1 MFFHLKESW
10 KELSNEEDDPPE
22 FTPPPPLPPPR
33 DPHNGK
39 VEPSFFPGS
48 EEIVQRTETRSLGC
62 SLRSAELVNVDHVV
76 EKNKLFIKLGLLI

>member
-1 MFFHLKESW
+1 MHKWLYVLEEITRSVCFKYSKGFCFSLKESW

-39 VEPSFFPGS
+39 VEPSFFPES
-48 EEIVQRTETRSLGC
+48 DEIIPQMEIRSLG
-62 SLRSAELVNVDHVV
+62 
-76 EKNKLFIKLGLLI
+76 